1 MFFSMAQEQP
11 ATSAMTEWSMTRSQ
25 GICGLIFAGSP
36 PRFAQ
41 ASRIT
46 AKSTNTGTPVKSWN
60 STRAGLNS
68 TSLPTSPAQ
77 TRLDHALSQIGSRLW
92 VLGVTQ
98 HVFEQHLQRIGKLL
112 GTLDL
117 LNGIVGISRIAH
129 GQGSGELLV
138 LHIVPSWCV
147 SHPDIDLAE
156 HDSAGDLAHRRKPY
170 RESVSTSSRTRRRNP
185 FGYQA
190 PTFSR
195 ARRRKPYW
203 KSAPTSNCTRR
214 LKPTPKIAGNR

>member
-36 PRFAQ
+36 PRFAH

-77 TRLDHALSQIGSRLW
+77 PASTTRLARSEAASGLSALRS
-92 VLGVTQ
+92 
-98 HVFEQHLQRIGKLL
+98 
-112 GTLDL
+112 
-117 LNGIVGISRIAH
+117 
-129 GQGSGELLV
+129 
-138 LHIVPSWCV
+138 
-147 SHPDIDLAE
+147 
-156 HDSAGDLAHRRKPY
+156 
-170 RESVSTSSRTRRRNP
+170 
-185 FGYQA
+185 
-190 PTFSR
+190 TFSSSTF
-195 ARRRKPYW
+195 
-203 KSAPTSNCTRR
+203 SAYGSFSEPSTCST
-214 LKPTPKIAGNR
+214 G